1 MADHLFFPTD
11 FSIFSLFS
19 AGRVLGQRAAAAAL
33 HTVHIAG
40 SAVAAQA
47 RTGGSQEPEVPVVA
61 ADILTTMETNSRK
74 MCIIW

>member
-1 MADHLFFPTD
+1 MADHLFFPTE
-11 FSIFSLFS
+11 FLHLSPFS

-33 HTVHIAG
+33 HTVHVDAS

-61 ADILTTMETNSRK
+61 ADILTIRK
-74 MCIIW
+74 P